1 MSLKRGKK
9 MRTRRGNIVILF
21 ILLISAFCPVGGCA
35 TTNLSSSRESRGEE
49 FIGKVYPGIDVL
61 VEGGFESVKGKRIG
75 LITNHTGLSREGK
88 SDIDILFETEKCKIV
103 ALFGPEHGIR
113 GTADEKVTNGKDEK
127 TSLTIYSLY
136 GKTQKPTKEMLE
148 GVDVLVFDIQDIGT
162 RFYTYIGTM
171 AKCMQAAK
179 EHGKK
184 FVVLDRPNPVGGI
197 KVEGGIPPMDMC
209 GGNTCIYPIPTRHG
223 MTIGELAKMFNEHF
237 KIGCDLTV
245 VPMKNW
251 KRWMYFDETGLLWVN
266 PSPNMKT
273 LNGAI
278 LYPGP
283 GSGETTLLSC
293 GRGLD
298 RPFEMYGA
306 PFADADKVALN
317 LSKRNTPGVRFVPYS
332 FIPTAPYHRY
342 KDELCHGVF
351 AIVYDREALDSVTAG
366 LHMVQAFYES
376 HPDQYRQ
383 EGGYK
388 TETGDPETWNLLT
401 VEKKT
406 PEKIVVRWKPG
417 IEEFKKLR
425 EKYLLY

>member
-1 MSLKRGKK
+1 METFIRN
-9 MRTRRGNIVILF
+9 RRFAILVILMVF
-21 ILLISAFCPVGGCA
+21 VSFLIINPAF
-35 TTNLSSSRESRGEE
+35 SQKEKDKEY
-49 FIGKVYPGIDVL
+49 IGNVYPGIDTL
-61 VEGGFESVKGKRIG
+61 AERGFDALKGKRVG
-75 LITNHTGLSREGK
+75 LITNHTGISRDGK
-88 SDIDILFETEKCKIV
+88 SDIDILFESGEFKLV
-103 ALFGPEHGIR
+103 SLFAPEHGIR
-113 GTADEKVTNGKDEK
+113 GTADEKVSSGVDEK
-127 TSLTIYSLY
+127 TSLTIHSLY

-148 GVDVLVFDIQDIGT
+148 GLDVLVFDIQDIGT

-171 AKCMQAAK
+171 AKAMQAAK

-184 FVVLDRPNPVGGI
+184 FVVLDRPNPISGF
-197 KVEGGIPPMDMC
+197 KVEGGIPPQDLC

-223 MTIGELAKMFNEHF
+223 MTIGELAQMFNEHF

-245 VPMKNW
+245 IPMKNW
-251 KRWMYFDETGLLWVN
+251 KRWMYFDQTGLLWVN

-283 GSGETTLLSC
+283 GSGETTLLST

-306 PFADADKVALN
+306 PFADENKVAAN
-317 LSKRNTPGVRFVPYS
+317 LARRNTPGVRFVPYS
-332 FIPTAPYHRY
+332 FIPTAPYHRFRNN
-342 KDELCHGVF
+342 LCHGVF
-351 AIVYDREALDSVTAG
+351 VILYDREALDSVTAG

-376 HPDQYRQ
+376 HPDLYKE

-388 TETGDPETWNLLT
+388 TETGDRETWNLLT
-401 VEKKT
+401 VQKKT
-406 PEKIVVRWKPG
+406 PEEIVEKWKPG
-417 IEEFKKLR
+417 IEEFKKIR

>member
-1 MSLKRGKK
+1 MKEAIMARHCKFWYVFLSLILCIGAACSSLQSETDIGSGSSMKK
-9 MRTRRGNIVILF
+9 
-21 ILLISAFCPVGGCA
+21 
-35 TTNLSSSRESRGEE
+35 EKE
-49 FIGKVYPGIDVL
+49 FIGQVFPGIDVL
-61 VEGGFESVKGKRIG
+61 AEKNFEPIKGQRIG
-75 LITNHTGLSREGK
+75 LITNHTGLSRDGK
-88 SDIDILFETEKCKIV
+88 SDIDILFETDKCKLTV
-103 ALFGPEHGIR
+103 LFGPEHGIR
-113 GTADEKVTNGKDEK
+113 GTADESVADGKDAK
-127 TSLTIYSLY
+127 TNLPLYSLY

-148 GVDVLVFDIQDIGT
+148 NVDVLVFDIQDIGT

-184 FVVLDRPNPVGGI
+184 FVVLDRPNSIGGT

-223 MTIGELAKMFNEHF
+223 MTIGELAQMFNDHF

-283 GSGETTLLSC
+283 GSGETTLLSM

-298 RPFEMYGA
+298 RPFEMFGA
-306 PFADADKVALN
+306 PFADGEKVAQN
-317 LSKRNTPGVRFVPYS
+317 LAKRNTPGVRFVPYS
-332 FIPTAPYHRY
+332 FIPTALYHKY
-342 KDELCHGVF
+342 KDQLCHGVF
-351 AIVYDREALDSVTAG
+351 AIIYDREALDSVTAG
-366 LHMVQAFYES
+366 LHMVQAFYEC
-376 HPDQYRQ
+376 HPDEYRE

-388 TETGDPETWNLLT
+388 TETGDRETWNLLA
-401 VEKKT
+401 VQKKT
-406 PEKIVVRWKPG
+406 PEEIVAKWAPA